1 MAIQVRVMNF
11 KIFLEEIEGDAQE
24 LASKLFESDLWFNYN
39 FVPKAVSDKI
49 KVMPQTSKRIIQ

>member
-24 LASKLFESDLWFNYN
+24 LASKLFESDLWFNYD

-49 KVMPQTSKRIIQ
+49 KVMPQKV